1 MLIQYIG
8 TEIRYSLFLYIFH
21 ICLMNAALLKSLSGE
36 EPNLGAYYSN
46 LPAEPACFLT
56 GTVSRFALDI
66 RIHFAV

>member
-1 MLIQYIG
+1 
-8 TEIRYSLFLYIFH
+8 
-21 ICLMNAALLKSLSGE
+21 MNAALLKSLSGE